1 MRDAFGGTF
10 LMYMIIIFITI
21 FITFMS
27 ETLKYVQ
34 AYRAKNA
41 IINYIEEYEGFNQEA
56 LTKIEDET
64 IGYMN
69 KSGYHADK
77 VCNGG
82 ANIPKKANE
91 YYCSNEYGYKVEM
104 KYNDGKQA
112 YYKVTTYITL
122 DFTKIL
128 FMEDPLS
135 INITGE
141 TRFVTLDGT
150 Y

>member
-10 LMYMIIIFITI
+10 LMYMIITFVVIFV
-21 FITFMS
+21 TFMA

-34 AYRAKNA
+34 AYRTKNA

-56 LTKIEDET
+56 LNEIEGDNG
-64 IGYMN
+64 GYM
-69 KSGYHADK
+69 SRAGYHSDVK
-77 VCNGG
+77 CNDGS
-82 ANIPKKANE
+82 NIPRNQGDV
-91 YYCSNEYGYKVEM
+91 YCSDYGYRVEM
-104 KYNDGKQA
+104 KYKDDKQA
-112 YYKVTTYITL
+112 YYKVTTYISL

-128 FMEDPLS
+128 FMRNPLKIDVS
-135 INITGE
+135 GE